1 MFFLS
6 WKIQGYMYW
15 IDNLLKK
22 KIGDISCMIYLII
35 FLAKII
41 EVTLATLR
49 IVFISKGQ
57 RNIGFIVAI
66 FEITIWVVLA
76 GTVVVG
82 ITEDPIKMVA
92 YIFGFAIGCYVGSW
106 LEERIALGITNFN
119 IVTSEAISQKI
130 IKVLK
135 ENEVGF
141 TILDA
146 HGQKED
152 NKYIVAYVARN
163 RKKDI
168 ITKLKAIDEHYF
180 LTMSDSCGVMGG
192 YGLKRKDH

>member
-1 MFFLS
+1 
-6 WKIQGYMYW
+6 
-15 IDNLLKK
+15 
-22 KIGDISCMIYLII
+22 MIYLII